1 MPHHAPA
8 PSRASLSFSI
18 SFGLLN
24 IPVAGYTATE
34 AVTIKREQYL
44 ADGRKV
50 GSSPAVKNEDGS
62 YGAIVDRA
70 DIVKKYASD
79 NGLVDLADDEID
91 SVLSITPGVADL
103 LAVLDFAFLDGG
115 DYVPNGK
122 VWQIRA
128 AKLGSGRAAK
138 ANPGGEKAFAL
149 LLAALEAEES
159 FALIRFSRAGTV
171 YLGALLPDGRLVGLY
186 HDDEVRESRPIP
198 AQDTVSAEEVALA
211 RTLLAGAKSDVR
223 VDVVNDSVAKVAAY
237 ANEKAAGVERPAAE
251 VVPAQAPAADLI
263 ALLTASVEAAKAD
276 RAKASV

>member
-1 MPHHAPA
+1 MHAPA

-24 IPVAGYTATE
+24 IPVAGYTGTE
-34 AVTIKREQYL
+34 DISIKREQFL

-50 GSSPAVKNEDGS
+50 GSTPAVKNDDGS
-62 YGAIVDRA
+62 YGEIVARQ
-70 DIVKKYASD
+70 DIVKRLATD

-91 SVLSITPGVADL
+91 SVLSVTPGVADL
-103 LAVLDFAFLDGG
+103 LGVLDYSFLDNG

-128 AKLGSGRAAK
+128 AKLGSGRQAK

-171 YLGALLPDGRLVGLY
+171 YLGALLPTGRLVGLY
-186 HDDEVRESRPIP
+186 HEDEVREEKPLP
-198 AQDTVSAEEVALA
+198 QVDLTEAEVAAA
-211 RTLLAGAKSDVR
+211 RALLATAKVEDKVT
-223 VDVVNDSVAKVAAY
+223 VLNDSVAKIAAY
-237 ANEKAAGVERPAAE
+237 AAEKAAGVERPAAE
-251 VVPAQAPAADLI
+251 AIPAQAPAADLI
-263 ALLTASVEAAKAD
+263 ALLTASVEAAKAQ
-276 RAKASV
+276 KAGV

>member
-1 MPHHAPA
+1 MSHAPA

-24 IPVAGYTATE
+24 IPVNGYTGTE
-34 AVTIKREQYL
+34 DISIKREQYL

-50 GSSPAVKNEDGS
+50 GQSPCVKNDDGS
-62 YGAIVDRA
+62 YAEIVSRS
-70 DIVKKYASD
+70 DIVKRFNSD

-91 SVLSITPGVADL
+91 SVLSVTPGVADL
-103 LAVLDFAFLDGG
+103 LGVLDYAFLDNG

-128 AKLGSGRAAK
+128 AKLGSGRQAK

-171 YLGALLPDGRLVGLY
+171 YLGALLPTGRLVGLY
-186 HDDEVRESRPIP
+186 HEDEVREDKPLPEVLLSE
-198 AQDTVSAEEVALA
+198 AEVTAA
-211 RTLLAGAKSDVR
+211 RALLATAKVEDKVT
-223 VDVVNDSVAKVAAY
+223 VLNDSVAKVAAY
-237 ANEKAAGVERPAAE
+237 AAEKAAGVERPEVEAPAAH
-251 VVPAQAPAADLI
+251 APAADLI
-263 ALLTASVEAAKAD
+263 ALLTASVEAAKSQ
-276 RAKASV
+276 KAAV